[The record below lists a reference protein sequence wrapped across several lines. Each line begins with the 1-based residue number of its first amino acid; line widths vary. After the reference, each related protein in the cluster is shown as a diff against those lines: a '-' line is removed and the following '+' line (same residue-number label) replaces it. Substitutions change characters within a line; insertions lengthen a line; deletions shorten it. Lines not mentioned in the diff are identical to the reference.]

1 MFIFMSSFNHSFIF
15 YTPDVLLQI
24 IINFAYVCALFSVE
38 DISFISFVALCDR
51 SLPAILAPTVP
62 PPISPGFSI
71 AGIFSRH

>member
-1 MFIFMSSFNHSFIF
+1 MFIFMSSFNHSLIF

-38 DISFISFVALCDR
+38 TLFISFVALCDR
-51 SLPAILAPTVP
+51 SLSVILAPTVP

-71 AGIFSRH
+71 AGIFSRR